1 MIPTIHSI
9 QDLTWFHRW
18 VGWGVVA
25 LGSVHVVFYTVWYIF
40 LGNLWARWKDGLQHK
55 LWFQAGFVAS
65 ASTFASCT
73 QSSLLIDYF
82 RRFSF
87 SLRLSCSR
95 HHQLPLHARESSPS
109 SSRSLSSLVNRGG

>member
-65 ASTFASCT
+65 TSTFASCT
-73 QSSLLIDYF
+73 QSPLLID
-82 RRFSF
+82 
-87 SLRLSCSR
+87 
-95 HHQLPLHARESSPS
+95 
-109 SSRSLSSLVNRGG
+109 